1 MNRKNVDQ
9 RIPDSEGAPQEG
21 MQENTAAGNKK
32 ESKTGKAGTEKES
45 HEGSSSRESSAR
57 KAPRPRIAR
66 KTDPEGG
73 STPGEG
79 IRMPLP
85 YNPADRQDADR
96 PIRPVRQ
103 DAQESPRPY
112 RPDRSSERPAYPR
125 NAPSD
130 YGSTPRR
137 PYTPDR
143 YGDRDSSRPPY
154 DPNRYQGSD
163 QPRRPYDPNRE
174 YRGPA
179 GSDRPDRGNEY
190 PSSRNYNRDGQSDG
204 APKRPW
210 YEKKK
215 VRKLKQK
222 SHLPKPRPLG
232 PGEMYAPP
240 PHPEGIRIN
249 RYIANAGICSRR
261 EADRLIEAGE
271 ISVNGVVT
279 TTLGSRIHPGD
290 VVAHKGTPIQ
300 GEKLTYILLNKPKGF
315 ITTNDDPEGRNTVME
330 LVAEACP
337 ERLFPVGRLDRN
349 TTGLLLFTNDGIMAE
364 KLMHPRNLVKKLY
377 HIKLDRP
384 LDKEHMQKIA
394 LGIKLEDGWIKAD
407 QISYV
412 GTVEDHTE
420 IGMEIHS
427 GKNRIV
433 RRIFEELEYEV
444 VKLDRV
450 MFAGLTKKDLRRG
463 KWRHLTPEELN
474 YLKML

>member
-1 MNRKNVDQ
+1 MSRKDVEQ
-9 RIPDSEGAPQEG
+9 RIPDSEGAPQGGKE
-21 MQENTAAGNKK
+21 ESTAAGRTKSTKSKK
-32 ESKTGKAGTEKES
+32 EDPETGSGGESAMEEAPVKKT
-45 HEGSSSRESSAR
+45 
-57 KAPRPRIAR
+57 PRPRIAR
-66 KTDPEGG
+66 KVDPEAIA
-73 STPGEG
+73 SESKPELV
-79 IRMPLP
+79 RRPVP
-85 YNPADRQDADR
+85 YNPADRRDADR
-96 PIRPVRQ
+96 PLYPSRQ
-103 DAQESPRPY
+103 DGDEGRQPY
-112 RPDRSSERPAYPR
+112 RPDRGQERPPFQR
-125 NAPSD
+125 SAPSE
-130 YGSTPRR
+130 YGQDQRR
-137 PYTPDR
+137 PYTP
-143 YGDRDSSRPPY
+143 SRFGERSQERRPY
-154 DPNRYQGSD
+154 DPNRYQGSE
-163 QPRRPYDPNRE
+163 QPRRPYDPNRSSQGE
-174 YRGPA
+174 G
-179 GSDRPDRGNEY
+179 RPDRGNEY
-190 PSSRNYNRDGQSDG
+190 PQERNFNRERGSSKD
-204 APKRPW
+204 AKRPW

-215 VRKLKQK
+215 ARKQRQK

-349 TTGLLLFTNDGIMAE
+349 TTGLLLFTNDGILAE

-384 LDKEHMQKIA
+384 LEKEHMQKIA

-412 GTVEDHTE
+412 GTVDDHTE

-433 RRIFEELEYEV
+433 RRIFESLEYEV
-444 VKLDRV
+444 LKLDRV